1 MAEKIAEGVDA
12 QVATLDGCDLMIAG
26 QAFRCLTFSSR
37 PVAGAGRLTRSEREV
52 AYRAAQGETARQIAA
67 ARRTS
72 KRTVDHQLAS
82 VFRKL
87 GIASRNELAAAAFA
101 GEGHHDLV

>member
-1 MAEKIAEGVDA
+1 MAENMGGGADVP
-12 QVATLDGCDLMIAG
+12 VATLDGCDLMIEG
-26 QAFRCLTFSSR
+26 QAFRCLTFSCR
-37 PVAGAGRLTRSEREV
+37 PVTGAGRLTRSEREV
-52 AYRAAQGETARQIAA
+52 ACRAAQGESARQIAA

-82 VFRKL
+82 IFRKL

-101 GEGHHDLV
+101 VDGAHDLV